1 MLKPILILLFFLPVY
16 LFAQVKT
23 IGTPSIKNYPK
34 TVYKAGTQNWD
45 IAEDKNGFMYFANND
60 GILQFDGFRWN
71 LIEVPLSLVRT
82 IYIDSQDRI
91 FVGLL
96 YEFGM
101 LVKDET
107 GKYVYKSMI
116 DLVPEESRNFNDV
129 WKIHEING
137 NIIFQSYEKLF
148 VYNGKSIKTY
158 NPVNKYHF
166 SFNVNGRLLIQEPGV
181 GLFEMFNGFIDKVP
195 WADPLKDFQILSI
208 LEISENHL
216 LIGTAQN
223 GIYNY
228 DQGKL
233 DVWNTEVNALLR
245 DSKLFSATT
254 IMGNHLAF
262 GTILDGLLISDENG
276 QVIQQ
281 INRSNELQNNTI
293 LSVYADNHKNL
304 WLGLDNGIG
313 YVEINSPVSYVT
325 AKGGLGTGYCCTI
338 FEDKLYVGTNQ
349 GLFVKPFS
357 NFGKSTGD
365 FTLVENSEGQVWS
378 IDEFDGQLICG
389 HNFGTFVIENNT
401 ARKISNVAGS
411 WGYIR
416 LKNNPEF
423 LLGGHYDGLILLKKG
438 ELGWEFSH
446 QLKGFSES
454 SRFLFQ
460 DYLGEV
466 WMSHGGKGIYRLTLD
481 DSLESVSSVKLYGK
495 EQGLPSDAQN
505 ILFQLA
511 DEKYISTINGVY
523 EYDASVDSFKLA
535 DEINKRF
542 DLDGRIKKVV
552 TDDDDNIWYISDNES
567 GVLRKNEDLTYT
579 KITSPFESLNE
590 HYVSEFEFIYPY
602 NNDHIFLGIDNGF
615 AHYSSKF
622 PKSFSQEFLSFITRV
637 ELSYLDSVMYPFN
650 NDGLSYTF
658 PYRKNSFRFHY
669 TAPFFENLDDLKFSY
684 YLENF
689 TDDWSAWTTNIYKDF
704 TNLPFGKYSFKIKAL
719 NYYGIESEVSEFR
732 FTVLPPWYQTSIAYA
747 FYILFLLTATVLTII
762 VVRNRHE
769 RAKEL
774 EKQKHKKELQA
785 KEEMFQHQAVVAEKE
800 IIKLRNDKLR
810 ADMIYRD
817 KELANQTNNI
827 IQKNKFL
834 MKLNQEFQKIQSTT
848 DDSTVKSKMV
858 ILKKRVDKELDN
870 EQQNILFETYFDEV
884 HTDFFDRL
892 KEQYPQLSPKDL
904 KLCAYIKMNI
914 STKEIATLLNITDR
928 GVEISRYRLRKK
940 MDLTREINLST
951 FLAGV

>member
-1 MLKPILILLFFLPVY
+1 
-16 LFAQVKT
+16 
-23 IGTPSIKNYPK
+23 
-34 TVYKAGTQNWD
+34 
-45 IAEDKNGFMYFANND
+45 
-60 GILQFDGFRWN
+60 
-71 LIEVPLSLVRT
+71 
-82 IYIDSQDRI
+82 
-91 FVGLL
+91 
-96 YEFGM
+96 
-101 LVKDET
+101 
-107 GKYVYKSMI
+107 
-116 DLVPEESRNFNDV
+116 
-129 WKIHEING
+129 
-137 NIIFQSYEKLF
+137 
-148 VYNGKSIKTY
+148 
-158 NPVNKYHF
+158 
-166 SFNVNGRLLIQEPGV
+166 
-181 GLFEMFNGFIDKVP
+181 
-195 WADPLKDFQILSI
+195 
-208 LEISENHL
+208 
-216 LIGTAQN
+216 
-223 GIYNY
+223 
-228 DQGKL
+228 
-233 DVWNTEVNALLR
+233 
-245 DSKLFSATT
+245 
-254 IMGNHLAF
+254 
-262 GTILDGLLISDENG
+262 
-276 QVIQQ
+276 
-281 INRSNELQNNTI
+281 
-293 LSVYADNHKNL
+293 
-304 WLGLDNGIG
+304 
-313 YVEINSPVSYVT
+313 
-325 AKGGLGTGYCCTI
+325 
-338 FEDKLYVGTNQ
+338 
-349 GLFVKPFS
+349 
-357 NFGKSTGD
+357 
-365 FTLVENSEGQVWS
+365 
-378 IDEFDGQLICG
+378 
-389 HNFGTFVIENNT
+389 
-401 ARKISNVAGS
+401 
-411 WGYIR
+411 
-416 LKNNPEF
+416 
-423 LLGGHYDGLILLKKG
+423 
-438 ELGWEFSH
+438 
-446 QLKGFSES
+446 
-454 SRFLFQ
+454 
-460 DYLGEV
+460 
-466 WMSHGGKGIYRLTLD
+466 
-481 DSLESVSSVKLYGK
+481 
-495 EQGLPSDAQN
+495 
-505 ILFQLA
+505 
-511 DEKYISTINGVY
+511 
-523 EYDASVDSFKLA
+523 
-535 DEINKRF
+535 
-542 DLDGRIKKVV
+542 
-552 TDDDDNIWYISDNES
+552 
-567 GVLRKNEDLTYT
+567 
-579 KITSPFESLNE
+579 
-590 HYVSEFEFIYPY
+590 
-602 NNDHIFLGIDNGF
+602 
-615 AHYSSKF
+615 
-622 PKSFSQEFLSFITRV
+622 
-637 ELSYLDSVMYPFN
+637 MYPFN